1 MKSLIDMASCQKA
14 IQAGVHA
21 RYRGSVERVTG
32 ILVEATG
39 VPAALGEMC
48 RIQRGGQDSIEAEV
62 VGFRGH
68 TTLLMPHGDI
78 SGIAPKQPVYAL
90 NRDFQI
96 PVGPSLLGRL
106 VDGFGRAHDG
116 GPDIHEASWR
126 RVHSDAPSPTERV
139 PIQDPLQTGVRVID
153 GLIPLGRGQR
163 LGIFAGSGVGKST
176 LLGQVTRGT
185 EADVIVCCL
194 VGERGREVQDFVAE
208 VLGEEG
214 LERSVLVVATSDR
227 PPIER
232 LTAPFTAV
240 TIAESFRDQGK
251 NVLLLMDSVTRYA
264 AASREVGLAV
274 GEPPTVRGLPPS
286 FFATVPQLIERMGR
300 TTAGSITGLITVL
313 VDGDDPNEPVAD
325 TLRGLLDGHIFLN
338 RDLAQKGH
346 FPAVD
351 VLESISRLN
360 TTLLSPAQRAN
371 AQILRS
377 DLASYQEG
385 RDLVEIGAYQ
395 AGTNPTLDNAL
406 MRMPVINA
414 FLQQDPHD
422 ITSLAETTQ
431 MLDMVAH
438 AGEGVPQ

>member
-1 MKSLIDMASCQKA
+1 MKPLLNMASCQKS
-14 IQAGVHA
+14 IQKGVHA
-21 RYRGSVERVTG
+21 RYRGSVDRVTG

-48 RIQRGGQDSIEAEV
+48 RIQRSDNDTIEAKV

-78 SGIAPKQPVYAL
+78 SGISPKQPVYAL
-90 NRDFQI
+90 KREFQI

-116 GPDIHEASWR
+116 GPEIHEATWR
-126 RVHSDAPSPTERV
+126 RVHADAPGPTERV
-139 PIQDPLQTGVRVID
+139 PIQEALQTGVRVID

-194 VGERGREVQDFVAE
+194 VGERGREVQDFAAD
-208 VLGEEG
+208 VLGEKDI
-214 LERSVLVVATSDR
+214 ERAVMVVATSDR

-300 TTAGSITGLITVL
+300 TTTGSITGLITVL

-351 VLESISRLN
+351 VLESLSRLAPA
-360 TTLLSPAQRAN
+360 LSPPQQRHCAQV
-371 AQILRS
+371 LRS
-377 DLASYQEG
+377 DLAAYQEG

-395 AGTNPTLDNAL
+395 PGTNPTLDGAL

-414 FLQQDPHD
+414 FLQQDPYD
-422 ITSLAETTQ
+422 ITPLGETIE
-431 MLDMVAH
+431 MLGMIAS
-438 AGEGVPQ
+438 AGEGAPA